1 MYITTLRPSQWTNV
15 GYIILGVGLTP
26 FTAGLTLV
34 IPIWKM
40 IETYCT
46 KYEFYED
53 RIIFRR
59 GVFTVTTDE
68 ILLYRVK
75 AINLNEPF
83 LYRIVDIADL
93 SIITSDRYVNEI
105 TLNAIPV
112 GVQFRDTLREI
123 VEENRAKKGVKE
135 FDLYELS
142 E

>member
-15 GYIILGVGLTP
+15 GYIILGVGLSP

-34 IPIWKM
+34 VPIWKM

-112 GVQFRDTLREI
+112 GVQFRDTLREM
-123 VEENRAKKGVKE
+123 VEENRTKKGVKE